1 LIKKMDSLTNRKKS
15 LNSKFGR
22 NLRLNGMLDEM
33 IQAEVKSDSVD
44 ETELMRAENEM
55 TWPRKF
61 INNNNFKEHYQLEK
75 RNKMTNQIDQK
86 ILEEYLRNILAKS
99 LRNNNNY
106 QEKKVL
112 TQEELDNIEKF
123 QRIIQSFGR

>member
-1 LIKKMDSLTNRKKS
+1 
-15 LNSKFGR
+15 
-22 NLRLNGMLDEM
+22 M